1 MKCRMEDLCE
11 KDVVNIKDGSC
22 LGSVDDMMIDTECAK
37 VLSLIVFGRKKF
49 FGLFGREPD
58 IIISW
63 EDIEMIGEDT
73 VLIRTVQPMEF
84 CKKRRKRKFFR
95 IFFE

>member
-22 LGSVDDMMIDTECAK
+22 LGSVDDVMIDTECAK

-73 VLIRTVQPMEF
+73 VLIRTAQPMEF
-84 CKKRRKRKFFR
+84 CKKRRKRKIFR
-95 IFFE
+95 NFFE